1 MTETT
6 ASKLTFVATLQGA
19 QRLQNTQSG
28 NPRWRV
34 FTPSG
39 AHLTEPDTDC
49 ALGITEHFGKLVR
62 FTVNGKGR
70 IIGIERI
77 EHREHE

>member
-1 MTETT
+1 MTE
-6 ASKLTFVATLQGA
+6 AVSKVTFVATLQGA
-19 QRLQNTQSG
+19 QRLLNTESG

-39 AHLTEPDTDC
+39 ALLTEPD
-49 ALGITEHFGKLVR
+49 ALCEVTEHFGKLVR

-70 IIGIERI
+70 IIGIERV